1 MMLEVMVYGRYID
14 IEVMVLWT
22 KKLTWGF
29 GLLINMMSKLI
40 NIIHGHELARVGRC
54 CSKPTNQWGYSV
66 TEKLADPGLRGGVFF
81 FKLSYSTSEGVLL

>member
-1 MMLEVMVYGRYID
+1 VNPHPLTVASLVLELLVPTVIVSQSSRACLGVQNMMFEVMVYGRYID

-40 NIIHGHELARVGRC
+40 NIIHG
-54 CSKPTNQWGYSV
+54 YSW
-66 TEKLADPGLRGGVFF
+66 
-81 FKLSYSTSEGVLL
+81 

>member
-1 MMLEVMVYGRYID
+1 MMFEVMVYGRYID

-40 NIIHGHELARVGRC
+40 NIIHG
-54 CSKPTNQWGYSV
+54 YSW
-66 TEKLADPGLRGGVFF
+66 
-81 FKLSYSTSEGVLL
+81 